1 MLSVKLLGQFSIE
14 RDGTPVDLPSR
25 PAQALLAYLILN
37 ASSAHRR
44 EKLAGLIWPD
54 ATDANARSNL
64 RHALWRIR
72 KALGA
77 DCIEADDISVAF
89 STRVTYALDVA
100 RLERPTRPDTPADA
114 LIDAVSAYTGEF
126 LPGFYDDWIALE
138 RERLQALFERQ
149 IDALI
154 DRLLAEQRWREVV
167 DWAERWLALG
177 QVPETAYRALMTAH
191 FYLGNMS
198 QVAAVYQ
205 RCVETLRTELDVE
218 PSDRTRALYQ
228 QLSKNLPAD
237 HGRLPA
243 ASAAPIDLPRSTRA
257 AHHNLP
263 PQATPFVGRQAEL
276 AEITHRLRADPDCRL
291 LTLAGPGGIGKTRL
305 AIQAAQ
311 DCLNDFAD
319 GVWFVA
325 LAPLT
330 SPQQIVAAIAQA
342 TGLIFHAPADPRTQL
357 IDYLREKHL
366 LLIIDNS
373 EHLLSGLDVLGDVL
387 AAAPRVKLL
396 VTSRERLHLQWE
408 WLLEI
413 QGLDYPAADD
423 DPAAEYSSAVQLFL
437 QTTRRVAPH
446 FSFAEERTH
455 VIRICQLVDGMPLGI
470 ELAAAWVR
478 VLACQDIAQQIEHNL
493 DLLATAAPDRPAR
506 QRSLRAAFEYSWH
519 LLSPEEQFA
528 YKKLAVFH
536 GGFRREAAEKVAGA
550 PLSLLFTLLDK
561 SLLRRSSSGRFDM
574 HTVLRQYVAEKLA
587 QGADQV
593 DASGVVQV
601 TQTRLAQ
608 YYLGFARQH
617 RADYAALDEE
627 WVNLRTGLQLAHDQA
642 MWQTVLAYAESLQAA
657 SFALGRFT
665 DVRLSSPWVL
675 AAAQA
680 LADQP
685 AMAACWRQWG
695 RACIEQGDYT
705 EAAQHLQRGLELARR
720 LGDESGVASGQFGLA
735 RIALEQGDNARAEEL
750 LIACQAIY
758 DRLEDSIGLGKV
770 LFQRA
775 NVQFNYQHWV
785 AADDLAQRA
794 LAIQQAADAP
804 DDVLATLHLLAD
816 IALHGMAD
824 YARAEEYCRRALALC
839 DERRNLGERAAALH
853 TLAEVHRLQARTDEA
868 RQEAEASLK
877 LFKVMGDRQSQARA
891 LYRLSLLDADVK
903 DYAGARDTGEQSL
916 MLCRQLHDRWGLVYV
931 AYHLSEVYMQLRA
944 EAQAHELRAE
954 ALSLAQELN
963 HPLID
968 VLRERAS

>member
-14 RDGTPVDLPSR
+14 RDGAPVELPSR

-89 STRVTYALDVA
+89 NTRVAYALDVA
-100 RLERPTRPDTPADA
+100 QLERPTRPDTPADA

-167 DWAERWLALG
+167 DWAERWIALG

-191 FYLGNMS
+191 FYLGSTS

-205 RCVETLRTELDVE
+205 RCMDALHRELDVE
-218 PSDRTRALYQ
+218 PSERTRTLYQ
-228 QLSKNLPAD
+228 QLSKGAAAPTADNLLRPA
-237 HGRLPA
+237 P
-243 ASAAPIDLPRSTRA
+243 APIDSLRPAR
-257 AHHNLP
+257 HNLP

-342 TGLIFHAPADPRTQL
+342 AGLIFHAPADPRTQL

-373 EHLLSGLDVLGDVL
+373 EHLLGGLDVLGDVL

-413 QGLDYPAADD
+413 QGLDYPAAVD
-423 DPAAEYSSAVQLFL
+423 DPDAAQSSAVQLFL
-437 QTTRRVAPH
+437 QTARRVASH
-446 FSFAEERTH
+446 FSFAEERAP

-478 VLACQDIAQQIEHNL
+478 VLACQDIAQQIERNL
-493 DLLATAAPDRPAR
+493 DLLETSAPDRPAR

-519 LLSPEEQFA
+519 LLTTEEQFA
-528 YKKLAVFH
+528 FKKLAVFQ

-561 SLLRRSSSGRFDM
+561 SLLRRSPSGRFDM
-574 HTVLRQYVAEKLA
+574 HAVLRQYVAEKLA
-587 QGADQV
+587 QGIDQV

-695 RACIEQGDYT
+695 RACIEQGDYA
-705 EAAQHLQRGLELARR
+705 EAAQHLERGLELAHR

-735 RIALEQGDNARAEEL
+735 RIALEQGDNAHAEEL
-750 LIACQAIY
+750 LTACQAVY
-758 DRLEDSIGLGKV
+758 DRRGDSIGLGKV

-775 NVQFNYQHWV
+775 NVQFNYQHWA

-931 AYHLSEVYMQLRA
+931 AHHLSEVYRQLRA